1 MRSIMTIGAVLACAC
16 STIAHAATPPA
27 PLFSPSTTA
36 IDPGFRST
44 LLSEAAMRTG
54 EGAMLE
60 VSSQQM
66 PIDWDAARADL
77 TAQTGDPME
86 PVARPVPVRPVNA
99 TREQLDA
106 VSLPILLPDRDVV
119 DFEDA
124 TARLFGRQGFYTASI
139 EGDGVVIEVFG
150 SRQRVAGPSDPR
162 IADRLAEARD
172 ADGFIITPGE
182 GSWDVAFNR
191 YGAAYSVTVE
201 CGDPGASRCADA
213 NYARE
218 LARSLLIAGGQPGGN

>member
-1 MRSIMTIGAVLACAC
+1 MRWKIVSGLVCAGTLSGA
-16 STIAHAATPPA
+16 AAAVTPP
-27 PLFSPSTTA
+27 PVFQPSTTA
-36 IDPGFRST
+36 IDPGFRSA
-44 LLSEAAMRTG
+44 LLSDAAMRTG

-66 PIDWDAARADL
+66 PIDWDAARSDL
-77 TAQTGDPME
+77 AEQTGDPME
-86 PVARPVPVRPVNA
+86 PVARPVPIRPVNA
-99 TREQLDA
+99 TRDDLDA
-106 VSLPILLPDRDVV
+106 VSLPILLPDRTAV
-119 DFEDA
+119 DFDGA

-150 SRQRVAGPSDPR
+150 TRQRLTEAPDPASER
-162 IADRLAEARD
+162 RLAEARD

-201 CGDPGASRCADA
+201 CGDPGAARCADPD
-213 NYARE
+213 YARNV
-218 LARSLLIAGGQPGGN
+218 ARGLLIAGGQPGGN

>member
-1 MRSIMTIGAVLACAC
+1 MRSIMTMGALLACAG
-16 STIAHAATPPA
+16 TAAAYAVTPPA

-36 IDPGFRST
+36 IDPGFRAT

-54 EGAMLE
+54 ETAMLE
-60 VSSQQM
+60 VSPQQM

-77 TAQTGDPME
+77 EEQTGDPME

-99 TREQLDA
+99 TRDQLDA
-106 VSLPILLPDRDVV
+106 VSLPILLPDRDSI
-119 DFEDA
+119 DFEGA

-139 EGDGVVIEVFG
+139 QSDDVVIEIFG
-150 SRQRVAGPSDPR
+150 TRQRLTAPPDPASVR
-162 IADRLAEARD
+162 RLEEARD
-172 ADGFIITPGE
+172 ADGFIIAPGE

-201 CGDPGASRCADA
+201 CGDPGAARCANAD
-213 NYARE
+213 YARAVA
-218 LARSLLIAGGQPGGN
+218 LSLLIAGGQPGRN

>member
-16 STIAHAATPPA
+16 SALAHAATPPA

-54 EGAMLE
+54 ESDMLE
-60 VSSQQM
+60 VSPQQM
-66 PIDWDAARADL
+66 PIDWGAARADL
-77 TAQTGDPME
+77 AAQAGDPME

-106 VSLPILLPDRDVV
+106 VSLPILLPDRDAV
-119 DFEDA
+119 DFDGA

-139 EGDGVVIEVFG
+139 EGDDVVIEVFG
-150 SRQRVAGPSDPR
+150 TRQRVSAPSDPR
-162 IADRLAEARD
+162 IADQLADARD
-172 ADGFIITPGE
+172 AEGFIITPGE

-201 CGDPGASRCADA
+201 CGDPGAALCANAD
-213 NYARE
+213 YARE
-218 LARSLLIAGGQPGGN
+218 VARGLLIAGGQPGGN

>member
-16 STIAHAATPPA
+16 SALVHATTPPA

-54 EGAMLE
+54 ESDMLE
-60 VSSQQM
+60 VSPQQM
-66 PIDWDAARADL
+66 PIDWGTARADL
-77 TAQTGDPME
+77 AAQAGDPME

-106 VSLPILLPDRDVV
+106 VSLPILLPDRDAV
-119 DFEDA
+119 DFDGA

-139 EGDGVVIEVFG
+139 EGDDVVIEVFG
-150 SRQRVAGPSDPR
+150 TRQRVSAPSDPR
-162 IADRLAEARD
+162 IADQLADARD
-172 ADGFIITPGE
+172 AEGFIITPGE

-201 CGDPGASRCADA
+201 CGDPGAARCANED
-213 NYARE
+213 YARE
-218 LARSLLIAGGQPGGN
+218 VARGLLIAGGQPGGN